1 MRGLLPRGGTM
12 LGSTNRANPFHYEV
26 STNGAV
32 KVFDVSETVLHRAR
46 DYGIDGLLVIGG
58 DGTMR
63 IAQELMQKGLQVV
76 GVPKTIDNDL
86 YGTEVTVGFDTAVNT
101 AMEALDK
108 LHTTAESHHRVLVL
122 ELMGRHAG
130 WIALAAGVAGG
141 ADVILIPEIPYHL
154 DAIAEKIQQRNQS
167 GAQFSIVVVAEGSR
181 PCGGEA
187 VYQAERDVG
196 GVSRLGGI
204 GEVVAAQVRRMCQ
217 TDVRATVLGHLQ
229 RGAPRRPLTGCSPP
243 ALGRWRS
250 T

>member
-1 MRGLLPRGGTM
+1 MAFEGLIKPNKARLLDIADVRGLLPRGGTM

-32 KVFDVSETVLHRAR
+32 NVFDVSETVLHRAR
-46 DYGIDGLLVIGG
+46 DDIDGLLVIGG

-63 IAQELMQKGLQVV
+63 IAQELMQKGLHVV

-130 WIALAAGVAGG
+130 WITLAAGVAGG
-141 ADVILIPEIPYHL
+141 ADVILIPGSITSTPS
-154 DAIAEKIQQRNQS
+154 RRR
-167 GAQFSIVVVAEGSR
+167 FSSATRAVHGS
-181 PCGGEA
+181 A
-187 VYQAERDVG
+187 
-196 GVSRLGGI
+196 S
-204 GEVVAAQVRRMCQ
+204 
-217 TDVRATVLGHLQ
+217 
-229 RGAPRRPLTGCSPP
+229 
-243 ALGRWRS
+243 
-250 T
+250 